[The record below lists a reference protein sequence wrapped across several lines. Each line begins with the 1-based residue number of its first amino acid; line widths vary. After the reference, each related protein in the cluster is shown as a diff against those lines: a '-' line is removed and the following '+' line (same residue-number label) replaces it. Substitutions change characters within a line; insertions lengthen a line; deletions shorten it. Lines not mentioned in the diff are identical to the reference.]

1 MKSMKAL
8 ILLLFLSLGA
18 ATFVQAQRS
27 FPQPYSRST
36 AELGD
41 RYPHIIKIN
50 FLSPFV
56 LTANAAY
63 EHFINPKVSLQL
75 GAYYNGITLSD
86 QDFYWFTL
94 PLARYRSFAITPE
107 VRYYTGDAAR
117 TKLNGFY
124 IAPFI
129 RYQNTGI
136 QITPEQQEADDQLI
150 ELQDTYKGNL
160 HTLRLGAVAGYKFII
175 GQHLSLEIFAGPNIR
190 ATQWLNANFEDY
202 GAETFLPFGFLLRSG
217 MTIGY
222 AF

>member
-1 MKSMKAL
+1 MKRLK
-8 ILLLFLSLGA
+8 ILLLTGLCLWFSHA
-18 ATFVQAQRS
+18 VFAQRS
-27 FPQPYSRST
+27 FPQPYSRSS
-36 AELGD
+36 AELAD
-41 RYPHIIKIN
+41 RFPHIVKVN

-63 EHFINPKVSLQL
+63 EHFLSPKISVQL
-75 GAYYNGITLSD
+75 GAYYNSFTLRD

-124 IAPFI
+124 LAPFL
-129 RYQNTGI
+129 RYQNSGI
-136 QITPEQQEADDQLI
+136 RISPEQQEKNDPLI
-150 ELQDTYKGNL
+150 PLKETYKGNL
-160 HTLRLGAVAGYKFII
+160 HTFRLGGVAGYKFII

-190 ATQWLNANFEDY
+190 VAQWLKANVDTY
-202 GAETFLPFGFLLRSG
+202 QAETFLPFGFLLRSG